1 MNRRIAA
8 YSHDTMG
15 LGHLRRTLSICRHLT
30 DRDAKLSALIVT
42 GSSFAQA
49 FGARDR
55 IDFLKLPAAKKI
67 NNGHYEARYLGVDI
81 DALTR
86 MRGAVIDESLRTFE
100 PEVLIVDKTAP
111 GMGGELLPALER
123 LRSAPRPAKVVL
135 GLRDILDDP
144 ETQRREW
151 QKTREFEVMA
161 DYYDAIWI
169 YGSPDVFDT
178 VNEYEFPDAVAER
191 CTYLG
196 YLPKYNGLRPART
209 VREELGAGD
218 RPIMV
223 VTAGGGEDGYDLLDL
238 FVAGLEERTLPEG
251 YLSVLVTG
259 PGMPPTRV
267 AELKD
272 RLTRLT
278 DAYPAHLIEFTDTLT
293 SILAVADVVVT
304 MAGYNT
310 LTEALCLGRRV
321 VAVPRRWPRLEQW
334 IRAERLARR
343 ELLTL
348 LDPETAT
355 PATLGGAVRNELE
368 RGRHPAGT
376 AALEFT
382 GFQRMSDE
390 FDRLMEVPAPAAAA
404 PITPGHWSPR

>member
-30 DRDAKLSALIVT
+30 DRDETLSALILT

-49 FGARDR
+49 FGARER

-67 NNGHYEARYLGVDI
+67 KNGHYEARYLGVDI
-81 DALTR
+81 DSLTR
-86 MRGAVIDESLRTFE
+86 MRGAVIDESLREFE
-100 PEVLIVDKTAP
+100 PDVLIVDKTAP

-123 LRSAPRPAKVVL
+123 LRRTNRPVKVVL

-151 QKTREFEVMA
+151 RKTREFEVMA
-161 DYYDAIWI
+161 KHYDAIWI
-169 YGSPDVFDT
+169 YGSPEVFDT
-178 VNEYEFPDAVAER
+178 VREYEFPDELAAR
-191 CTYLG
+191 STYLG
-196 YLPKYNGLRPART
+196 YLPKYNGLRPAQT

-218 RPIMV
+218 LPILV
-223 VTAGGGEDGYDLLDL
+223 VTTGGGEDGYDLLDL
-238 FVAGLEERTLPEG
+238 YVASLEQNTLPTE

-259 PGMPPTRV
+259 PGLPPTRV
-267 AELKD
+267 QELRERIA
-272 RLTRLT
+272 RLPEC
-278 DAYPAHLIEFTDTLT
+278 YPCRLIEFTDALT
-293 SILAVADVVVT
+293 SIFAVADVIVT

-343 ELLTL
+343 DLLTL
-348 LDPETAT
+348 LDPDTAT
-355 PATLGGAVRNELE
+355 PLALGAAVRRELRRTNDAPGGADGL
-368 RGRHPAGT
+368 A
-376 AALEFT
+376 FT
-382 GFQRMSDE
+382 GFQRLSE
-390 FDRLMEVPAPAAAA
+390 EYDRLLETAPAAAA
-404 PITPGHWSPR
+404 TTPGLWSTT